1 MLAEKSAALLLKG
14 WREHGWVCENYDAD
28 TGSGEARVRYVDGKQ
43 VSYGNSDRFYS
54 WGGLLAYIRLQQAG
68 MTK

>member
-1 MLAEKSAALLLKG
+1 MRKKTVRG
-14 WREHGWVCENYDAD
+14 TVFAD
-28 TGSGEARVRYVDGKQ
+28 VGNEPPSGEARERFVDGKK

-68 MTK
+68 LTK